1 MSSSVIDL
9 YDRLRTAPDDETR
22 ARIIAEA
29 FETLEERYPHLGDMA
44 TRTNLSETELRLIK
58 EIEQVRADLSK
69 DIEQVRAE
77 LKETELRLVKEIEQV
92 RADLSKEI
100 EQVRADL
107 SKEIEQ
113 VRADLSKEIEQ
124 VRADLSK
131 EIEQVRAELRE
142 TELRLVK
149 EIEQLRGDLRK
160 EIEQVRVEL
169 KVELARSHTAWLK
182 WSFLF
187 WLTQFSAILLLL
199 WRVWPGNG

>member
-9 YDRLRTAPDDETR
+9 YDKLRTAPDDEAR
-22 ARIIAEA
+22 ARIIAGA
-29 FETLEERYPHLGDMA
+29 FETLEERYPHLADMA
-44 TRTNLSETELRLIK
+44 TRTHLSETELRLIR

-69 DIEQVRAE
+69 
-77 LKETELRLVKEIEQV
+77 EIAQV

-124 VRADLSK
+124 VRADLS
-131 EIEQVRAELRE
+131 R
-142 TELRLVK
+142 
-149 EIEQLRGDLRK
+149 EIEQLRG
-160 EIEQVRVEL
+160 EF
-169 KVELARSHTAWLK
+169 KVELAQNHTTLLK

-187 WLTQFSAILLLL
+187 WMTQFGAIMLLL
-199 WRVWPGNG
+199 WRIWPGQ

>member
-1 MSSSVIDL
+1 MSSSALDL
-9 YDRLRTAPDDETR
+9 YDRLRTAPDDDAR

-29 FETLEERYPHLGDMA
+29 FEALEERYPHLGDMA
-44 TRTNLSETELRLIK
+44 TRTHLSETELRLI
-58 EIEQVRADLSK
+58 
-69 DIEQVRAE
+69 
-77 LKETELRLVKEIEQV
+77 KEIEQV

-131 EIEQVRAELRE
+131 EIEQVRADLS
-142 TELRLVK
+142 LD
-149 EIEQLRGDLRK
+149 IERLRG
-160 EIEQVRVEL
+160 EV
-169 KVELARSHTAWLK
+169 KVGMAQTHASWLK

-187 WLTQFSAILLLL
+187 WITQFSAIVLLL
-199 WRVWPGNG
+199 WRTWPGQVG

>member
-58 EIEQVRADLSK
+58 EIEQVRS
-69 DIEQVRAE
+69 E
-77 LKETELRLVKEIEQV
+77 LKETELRLIKEIEQV
-92 RADLSKEI
+92 RAELSK
-100 EQVRADL
+100 D
-107 SKEIEQ
+107 
-113 VRADLSKEIEQ
+113 
-124 VRADLSK
+124 
-131 EIEQVRAELRE
+131 IEQVRAELRE
-142 TELRLVK
+142 TELRLV
-149 EIEQLRGDLRK
+149 K